1 MRALSALP
9 GKKRR
14 YFCEKASN
22 DPEKSGGGIR
32 GSKKPIPPPGLRQQ
46 SSMDKMIL
54 KHPGNFPSAITN
66 REDKRMACFLVT
78 AAEAVVVTVAARVAK
93 NKEMSLESVKLEKN
107 AEIETR
113 RENKLPW
120 SKKLMILASLLWG
133 GAFLLCYEHIWHG
146 EVVPFFPF
154 LTAMNDPGDTVE
166 MLHEM
171 GTVGVTMA
179 VIVTVVW
186 AIMMYA
192 ADRIMARPDPEP
204 AKAAA

>member
-1 MRALSALP
+1 
-9 GKKRR
+9 
-14 YFCEKASN
+14 
-22 DPEKSGGGIR
+22 
-32 GSKKPIPPPGLRQQ
+32 
-46 SSMDKMIL
+46 
-54 KHPGNFPSAITN
+54 
-66 REDKRMACFLVT
+66 MACFLVT
-78 AAEAVVVTVAARVAK
+78 AAEAIVVTAAAKIAK
-93 NKEMSLESVKLEKN
+93 NKERSAESLKLEKK
-107 AEIETR
+107 AETETR
-113 RENKLPW
+113 HENRLPW

-154 LTAMNDPGDTVE
+154 LTAMNDPGDTAE

-179 VIVTVVW
+179 LIVTVVW
-186 AIMMYA
+186 AVMMFA